1 MTDDQLPYIN
11 EIPEEYKSRGAEGTI
26 YLSEFGVIHLCTIV
40 EQRHPEKA
48 ALAANLRR
56 STSAQCQQ
64 MRQQAPPS

>member
-11 EIPEEYKSRGAEGTI
+11 EIPDEHKRRGEDGRILLTE
-26 YLSEFGVIHLCTIV
+26 LGVIHLCTIV

-56 STSAQCQQ
+56 SLSAWCQQ
-64 MRQQAPPS
+64 LRQQAL